1 MISLAQRNSPVYHAP
16 VPAKSGAGFSSL
28 NTLRRIAPDRRF
40 FMSGQ
45 ITNGGLCGEVVR
57 PAGVLEGR
65 SANPVHVRHPRLAAN
80 GELLTLRSPL

>member
-1 MISLAQRNSPVYHAP
+1 MSLAPRAWLDYAFS

-28 NTLRRIAPDRRF
+28 NTSGRTAPDRRF

-45 ITNGGLCGEVVR
+45 IINGGLCGEAER
-57 PAGVLEGR
+57 LAGVLEGR
-65 SANPVHVRHPRLAAN
+65 SANPAHVRHPRLAAN